1 MPWTTGSVGTAGRLP
16 GAIEAQVDP
25 AWQPWLDLLDVALEE
40 ASGGAWESAMTPADE
55 RPSGAPILHG
65 AAVRIDGQRA
75 RRLLRRLGDVSGGCA
90 GEDVDPSAFI
100 RAAITRDDRTLEEM
114 AGRSDSSIDAFAAV
128 AQVAAM
134 PLLMASALMLESHAA
149 SVWQRGYCPVCGS
162 WPSLTELR
170 GIERERRL
178 RCGCC
183 SADWPLPLLHCAFC
197 GELDH
202 EKLGVLQ
209 PEGEEQ
215 LRRVETCESC
225 RGYLKSA
232 ATYGA
237 LPIRTLVLLDL
248 TTIPLDLVAQERG
261 YARAARPGWAPTIEV
276 VS

>member
-1 MPWTTGSVGTAGRLP
+1 MPWTTGTVGTAAGLP

-25 AWQPWLDLLDVALEE
+25 EWQPWLDLLDVALEE
-40 ASGGAWESAMTPADE
+40 ASGRAWESAVMPASE
-55 RPSGAPILHG
+55 RPDGAPILHG
-65 AAVRIDGQRA
+65 AVVRIDSQRA
-75 RRLLRRLGDVSGGCA
+75 KRLLRRLGDVSGVRA
-90 GEDVDPSAFI
+90 GAGVDPSAII
-100 RAAITRDDRTLEEM
+100 RASIARDDRALEEM
-114 AGRSDSSIDAFAAV
+114 AARSDASLDAFAAV

-134 PLLMASALMLESHAA
+134 PLLMGAALALESRDA

-162 WPSLTELR
+162 WPSFAELR

-183 SADWPLPLLHCAFC
+183 GADWPLQPLRCAFC

-202 EKLGVLQ
+202 EKLGALQ

-237 LPIRTLVLLDL
+237 LAIRTLVLLDL

-261 YARAARPGWAPTIEV
+261 YARPARPGWATTEA

>member
-1 MPWTTGSVGTAGRLP
+1 MPWTAGSVGTSAGLP

-40 ASGGAWESAMTPADE
+40 ASGRAWDSAVKPRDA
-55 RPSGAPILHG
+55 RPDGAPILHE
-65 AAVRIDGQRA
+65 AVVRIDRQRA
-75 RRLLRRLGDVSGGCA
+75 KRLLRRLGDVSGVRA
-90 GEDVDPSAFI
+90 GADVDPAAAI
-100 RAAITRDDRTLEEM
+100 RAAISRDDRALEEM
-114 AGRSDSSIDAFAAV
+114 AGRSDASIDAFAAV

-134 PLLMASALMLESHAA
+134 PLLMAAALTFETHAA
-149 SVWQRGYCPVCGS
+149 GAWQRGYCPVCGS
-162 WPSLTELR
+162 WPSLAELR

-183 SADWPLPLLHCAFC
+183 GGDWPLPLLQCAFC
-197 GELDH
+197 RELDH
-202 EKLGVLQ
+202 EKLGALQ

-248 TTIPLDLVAQERG
+248 TTVPLDLVAQERG
-261 YARAARPGWAPTIEV
+261 YARPARPGWAPTLESV
-276 VS
+276 A